1 MLYLKKKVYAG
12 WFEFVEKIITTHE
25 KSLEKSKS
33 LELNLKEFW
42 S

>member
-1 MLYLKKKVYAG
+1 MLNLKKKVYAC
-12 WFEFVEKIITTHE
+12 WFEFVEKIFSTHE

-33 LELNLKEFW
+33 LELNLKEIW